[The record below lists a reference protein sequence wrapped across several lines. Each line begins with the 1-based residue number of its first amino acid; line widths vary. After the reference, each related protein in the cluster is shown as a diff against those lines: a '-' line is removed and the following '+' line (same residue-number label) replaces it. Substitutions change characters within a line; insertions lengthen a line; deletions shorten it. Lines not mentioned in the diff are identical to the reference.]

1 VTLVTRIGKK
11 TKMFICGDPLQSDI
25 NGKTGFRTMW
35 KAFNDKESAEEGIHC
50 FEFTKDDIMRSE
62 ILKFIVNKI
71 ENIPK
76 IKNI

>member
-1 VTLVTRIGKK
+1 
-11 TKMFICGDPLQSDI
+11 
-25 NGKTGFRTMW
+25 MW
-35 KAFNDKESAEEGIHC
+35 HAFDDEESASNGIHC

-76 IKNI
+76 IKIIKNG

>member
-1 VTLVTRIGKK
+1 
-11 TKMFICGDPLQSDI
+11 
-25 NGKTGFRTMW
+25 MW
-35 KAFNDKESAEEGIHC
+35 KAFNNKESSDHGIHC
-50 FEFTKDDIMRSE
+50 FEFTTDDIMRSE

>member
-1 VTLVTRIGKK
+1 
-11 TKMFICGDPLQSDI
+11 MFICGDPLQSDI

-35 KAFNDKESAEEGIHC
+35 NAFDDEESASNGIHC

-76 IKNI
+76 IKIIKNG